1 MELLKPL
8 YTSWATPVLLFAIAY
23 ACVYLPHREKGLQE
37 ACSLYDYEH
46 YVLYSR
52 RVVTPKGIQPAA
64 IEVLH
69 GRIASVIKRQEAPV
83 TSEKLP
89 VVDYGSLVIS
99 PGLVDIHVHLN
110 EPGRTEWEGFV
121 SGTRAAAAGGITTLV
136 DMPLNSIP
144 TTINK
149 EALLLKLAA
158 AEGKLAVDVGFW
170 GGLVTEN
177 ALEPAVLDDLLK
189 EGALGLKSFMCP
201 SGIND
206 FPDTNATH
214 FEVALPILAK
224 YGRPLLVH
232 GELVLPIVNS
242 DHEQQEEDPQNYS
255 TYLRSRPPSWQALQ
269 FYSEAWMLEALLM
282 LPTDLCFL
290 LEAAVR
296 HLMQVANETAPGGYA
311 VGARVHLAHL
321 SDPNCLPLIEEAK
334 VAGADVTVETCPH
347 YLTFSAEEIQRGDT
361 RFKCAPPI
369 RPAAMRELLWEGLL
383 NGQIDLLSSDH
394 SPAPPELK
402 LLEEGNFLR
411 AWGGISGLQFGL
423 SATWTAGSTRGVT
436 FQQLAD
442 WWSSRP
448 ADVAN
453 LHQKGHIENGRDADF
468 VVWDPDASFTL
479 NESFPIFHKHKV

>member
-8 YTSWATPVLLFAIAY
+8 YTSWATPILLFAIAY
-23 ACVYLPHREKGLQE
+23 ACVYLPHREKELQE

-52 RVVTPKGIQPAA
+52 RVVTPKGIIPAA
-64 IEVLH
+64 IEVMH

-89 VVDYGSLVIS
+89 VIDYGSLVIS

-121 SGTRAAAAGGITTLV
+121 SGTRAAAAGGGITTLV

-149 EALLLKLAA
+149 EALLLKLVAA
-158 AEGKLAVDVGFW
+158 KGKLAVDVGFW

-214 FEVALPILAK
+214 FENGNYQSVRTFQPSAIKNKLPN
-224 YGRPLLVH
+224 GR
-232 GELVLPIVNS
+232 E
-242 DHEQQEEDPQNYS
+242 
-255 TYLRSRPPSWQALQ
+255 
-269 FYSEAWMLEALLM
+269 
-282 LPTDLCFL
+282 
-290 LEAAVR
+290 EAAVR

-311 VGARVHLAHL
+311 EGARVHLAHL
-321 SDPNCLPLIEEAK
+321 SDPNCLPLIEAAK
-334 VAGADVTVETCPH
+334 AAGADLTVETCPH

-369 RPAAMRELLWEGLL
+369 RPAAMRELLWDGLL

-394 SPAPPELK
+394 SPAPPEMK
-402 LLEEGNFLR
+402 RLEECNFLR

-453 LHQKGHIENGRDADF
+453 LHQKGYIENGRDADI
-468 VVWDPDASFTL
+468 VVWDPDASFNL
-479 NESFPIFHKHKV
+479 NESFPIYHKHKMTPYSGRVFHGRVICTFVRGHMVFANGTHAKRPCGIVILAH